1 MGKKTI
7 IHKDFMHLQQFVGN
21 LPAKFLKEGEY
32 LHNGRNQVKRFRV
45 NGEWIIVKKYKKP
58 NIAQK
63 VVYSFFK
70 SSKAE
75 RAYHFAAKLREM
87 NLLTPQEIAYIE
99 IKKKLLL
106 DESYFIST
114 QCSYAAVSQVMEN
127 GEPQLEL
134 IPALCKFLAHLHHLG
149 VIHGDLSMNNIL
161 YRVEEGSYE
170 FTLIDINRTK
180 FKESLTKE
188 ECIKNMERLSH
199 NKELMKLI
207 GEEYGRLRGWNP
219 SETGAA
225 LVESLSQ
232 WENRIARKR
241 KFQRAL
247 GLRK

>member
-1 MGKKTI
+1 MGKKTV
-7 IHKDFMHLQQFVGN
+7 IHKDYMHLEQFIGN

-45 NGEWIIVKKYKKP
+45 NNEWVIVKKYKRP

-63 VVYSFFK
+63 IAYSFFK
-70 SSKAE
+70 SSKGE

-87 NLLTPQEIAYIE
+87 NLQTPQEIAYIE
-99 IKKKLLL
+99 IKRNLLL
-106 DESYFIST
+106 DELYFVSA
-114 QCSYAAVSQVMEN
+114 QCSYAAVSQVLDCQ
-127 GEPQLEL
+127 EPQLEM
-134 IPALCKFLAHLHHLG
+134 IPSLVEFLAHLHDLG
-149 VIHGDLSMNNIL
+149 VMHGDLSMNNIL
-161 YRVEEGSYE
+161 YRVEDGVYD

-207 GEEYGRLRGWNP
+207 GEEYGRLRGWSP

-241 KFQRAL
+241 KFQRAV

>member
-7 IHKDFMHLQQFVGN
+7 IHKDFMHLQQFVEN

-45 NGEWIIVKKYKKP
+45 NREWIIVKKYKRP

-75 RAYHFAAKLREM
+75 RAYNFAAKLREM
-87 NLLTPQEIAYIE
+87 SLLTPQEIAYIE
-99 IKKKLLL
+99 IKRYLLL
-106 DESYFIST
+106 DESYFVST
-114 QCSYAAVSQVMEN
+114 QCSYAAVSQVMESD
-127 GEPQLEL
+127 EPQYEM
-134 IPALCKFLAHLHHLG
+134 IPALVQFLAHLHDLG

-161 YRVEEGSYE
+161 YRVEEGNYE

-180 FKESLTKE
+180 FKESVTKE

-199 NKELMKLI
+199 NKELMNMI
-207 GEEYGRLRGWNP
+207 GQEYGRLRGWNP
-219 SETGAA
+219 AETGAA
-225 LVESLSQ
+225 LVESVNQ
-232 WENRIARKR
+232 FENRIARKR
-241 KFQRAL
+241 KFQRAV